1 MDSEATNL
9 FTDLMLSMKRLT
21 HEPAA
26 IPALRSADKMQLYLS
41 GDFKTLWRM
50 EREEKADQMIEL
62 GQQMIEVEEEANND
76 RKELATARKELAAA
90 KKEISDLKFKLQ
102 LAVRFPNA
110 AREYYLQPTTEPS
123 KDALPY
129 PLGTRLVWKKGS
141 DYRVAIIVE
150 GGVVEYKKVQGDET
164 CFWKIFM
171 DSVSAW
177 KSILPADGI
186 IRAYTTEND
195 GSEEGQH
202 ILEILGGDHMYPVE

>member
-62 GQQMIEVEEEANND
+62 GQQMIEVEEGANNV
-76 RKELATARKELAAA
+76 RKELAKVKKELATT
-90 KKEISDLKFKLQ
+90 KKELADMKFKLQ

-110 AREYYLQPTTEPS
+110 AREYYLEPTTEPP
-123 KDALPY
+123 KDALLY
-129 PLGTRLVWKKGS
+129 PLGTRLVWTKGS
-141 DYRVAIIVE
+141 DYRVAIIVDH
-150 GGVVEYKKVQGDET
+150 GVVEYKKVQGDQT
-164 CFWKIFM
+164 YFSKIAL

-177 KSILPADGI
+177 KSILPRDGI

-195 GSEEGQH
+195 GSNEGQH
-202 ILEILGGDHMYPVE
+202 ILEMLGGDHMYPVE